1 MGVAGTAAAKIAG
14 RGSFRDRHLA
24 RTVAVSLA
32 ALFLSLLGGCA
43 AYVGGIAADTLS
55 AAVLNQD
62 DPDVVRSGLPAYLLL
77 VDGLI
82 GQNPQQ
88 PGMLAAGAE
97 LFALYGSRF
106 LDEDER
112 SAAMT
117 AKARDYGRR
126 AICEVHRPA
135 CGWDGLGYDEF
146 VAQLGAV
153 RPRQV
158 HYLYAYAVSWLSHLD
173 ATSSD
178 WSAVGELPWVQA
190 AMERVLALDE
200 TYDDGGVHMYL
211 GMLHSLRPPALGGRL
226 DLARAHFDRSIVLS
240 QGTDLSAKVEYARRY
255 ARMVF
260 DRELHDRLLTEVL
273 EAPAEA
279 PGRTL
284 FNVLAKQDALRLLES
299 SGDYF

>member
-1 MGVAGTAAAKIAG
+1 MALAVARRGNARHRRVARAVAASLTALI
-14 RGSFRDRHLA
+14 
-24 RTVAVSLA
+24 
-32 ALFLSLLGGCA
+32 LSSLGGCA

-62 DPDVVRSGLPAYLLL
+62 DPDVVQSGLPAYLLL

-82 GQNPQQ
+82 SQNPQQ

-106 LDEDER
+106 VDEDER

-117 AKARDYGRR
+117 AKAREYGRR
-126 AICEVHRPA
+126 AICEAHRPA
-135 CGWDGLGYDEF
+135 CDWDGLGYDEF

-178 WSAVGELPWVQA
+178 WSAIGELPWVQA

-200 TYDDGGVHMYL
+200 THDDGGIHVYL

-226 DLARAHFDRSIVLS
+226 DLAKDHFDRSIMLS
-240 QGTDLSAKVEYARRY
+240 GGTDLLAKVEYARRY

-284 FNVLAKQDALRLLES
+284 FNVLAKQDALELLDS
-299 SGDYF
+299 SEDYF